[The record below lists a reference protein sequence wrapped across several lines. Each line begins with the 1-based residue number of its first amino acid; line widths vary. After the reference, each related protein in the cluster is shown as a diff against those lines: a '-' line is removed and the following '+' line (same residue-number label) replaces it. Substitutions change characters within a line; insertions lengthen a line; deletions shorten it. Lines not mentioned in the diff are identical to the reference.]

1 MPYLFL
7 LWITNFSP
15 YVYSLF
21 CVPLCSHGL
30 MEAHNF
36 SISYDYYSFFDHR
49 IRQWD
54 TPKLTPLFFTKS
66 TF

>member
-7 LWITNFSP
+7 LCITNFFP
-15 YVYSLF
+15 YVCSLF
-21 CVPLCSHGL
+21 CVALCSHGL

-36 SISYDYYSFFDHR
+36 SISYDYYPFSDHR
-49 IRQWD
+49 IGLWD
-54 TPKLTPLFFTKS
+54 TPKLTPLLFTMS

>member
-7 LWITNFSP
+7 LCITHFFP

-36 SISYDYYSFFDHR
+36 LISYDYYSFSDYHNG
-49 IRQWD
+49 QWD
-54 TPKLTPLFFTKS
+54 TPKLTLLFFTMS